1 MKGSKKVFEILIKLL
16 PGSVKRQDPTA
27 TIGRDL
33 RVSFLTQTSGVLQKP
48 IDEQTHEQTYKQTHE
63 QGNPSL
69 LLPSH
74 GKRGAVPET

>member
-1 MKGSKKVFEILIKLL
+1 MMKGSKKVFEILIKLL

-48 IDEQTHEQTYKQTHE
+48 IDEQTHEQ
-63 QGNPSL
+63 GNPSL